1 MTRCE
6 IYIADD
12 IVANFPTYKC
22 NPLTVMEVI
31 LFTLLNKTRLKRLS
45 RLIMDVRAF

>member
-1 MTRCE
+1 MIRRE

-12 IVANFPTYKC
+12 IIAHFSTYNC
-22 NPLTVMEVI
+22 NPLTVMEVT

-45 RLIMDVRAF
+45 RMDVRAF